1 MSYFRSYFEKNNTII
16 KDSQANTAKN
26 PTTEIFY
33 GSGFSKF
40 IFKVDFTDLKNKIT
54 SGELVVD
61 SDTKHTLHLTNTIFG
76 DEGQKGLNRTTG
88 RDRSTSFDLILFKV
102 SEYWD
107 EGIGYDYSDTGY
119 DFVSGNRTYDE
130 RPSNWFFR
138 TTLNN
143 WQTAGVYNE
152 YPTILKTIHFDN
164 GNEDISVDITDYVNS
179 VLTGGTTDYGLGLAF
194 APAYEQLSL
203 STPKSV
209 AFFGKYTQSFYEPH
223 VETFFQDIITDDRAN
238 FISGVEQNLYL
249 YVTKAGNYYD
259 LDAAP
264 LVDITDSN
272 KNVIP
277 GLNDLQSVKVKKGV
291 YKVTFG
297 MTGMICDGKRFYL
310 DVWKNITVG
319 GMAVPNTVQKFIP
332 NQYNAMYSIGGDNE
346 EYQRYA
352 VQFYGIK
359 QNEEIDQVEV
369 RKIVVRFRSIEQSQ
383 TDLFQNVY
391 YKLYI
396 QEGSSIN
403 VIVHDWTP
411 LDRTNSQN
419 CFFLDTT
426 YLIPRFYYL
435 EIKAEVNGE
444 TIFYNNVIQVDG
456 VAVTPKWQ
464 GGTAPTS
471 GNASSVDVYTYTCI
485 KTAAATW
492 TVLAARTQFK

>member
-1 MSYFRSYFEKNNTII
+1 MSYYRSYFAKNNTII
-16 KDSQANTAKN
+16 SNTLTNTAKN
-26 PTTEIFY
+26 TNTNIFY
-33 GSGFSKF
+33 GVNYSRYLFQ
-40 IFKVDFTDLKNKIT
+40 VDFGNLQQLISDGDYVI
-54 SGELVVD
+54 D
-61 SDTKHTLHLTNTIFG
+61 SNTKHTLNLKNTIFG
-76 DEGQKGLNRTTG
+76 DDTLLSMPTG
-88 RDRSTSFDLILFKV
+88 SGMDRATSFDLILFTIP
-102 SEYWD
+102 EYWD
-107 EGIGYDYSDTGY
+107 EGVGNDYVVNPTSLTANGYVSLMGDNTVTSKDY
-119 DFVSGNRTYDE
+119 TYSTSA
-130 RPSNWFFR
+130 SNWYNSTTISGW
-138 TTLNN
+138 TTL
-143 WQTAGVYNE
+143 GVYVEPN
-152 YPTILKTIHFDN
+152 ILQTIHFDN
-164 GNEDISVDITDYVNS
+164 GNEDINVDITDYVNS

-203 STPKSV
+203 SNPKSV
-209 AFFGKYTQSFYEPH
+209 AFFGKYTQSFYEPY
-223 VETFFQDIITDDRAN
+223 VESFFQDIITDDRAN
-238 FISGVEQNLYL
+238 FIAGVEQNLYL

-259 LDAAP
+259 LDSPP
-264 LVDITDSN
+264 LVDITDGN

-297 MTGMICDGKRFYL
+297 MTGMVCDGKRFYL
-310 DVWKNITVG
+310 DVWKNISVSG
-319 GMAVPNTVQKFIP
+319 IAVPNTVQKFIP
-332 NQYNAMYSIGGDNE
+332 NQYNAMYSIGADNE

-383 TDLFQNVY
+383 TELFQNVY

-396 QEGSSIN
+396 QEGSSMN

-444 TIFYNNVIQVDG
+444 TIFYNNVIQFQIVSID
-456 VAVTPKWQ
+456 
-464 GGTAPTS
+464 
-471 GNASSVDVYTYTCI
+471 
-485 KTAAATW
+485 
-492 TVLAARTQFK
+492 